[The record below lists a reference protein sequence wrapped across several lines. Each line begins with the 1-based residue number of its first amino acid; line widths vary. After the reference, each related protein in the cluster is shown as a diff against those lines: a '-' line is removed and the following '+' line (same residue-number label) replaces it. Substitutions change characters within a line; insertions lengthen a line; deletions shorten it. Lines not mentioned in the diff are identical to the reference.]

1 MPEITVIEIAAL
13 AAMAFIGIVIG
24 WILRG
29 HRSADEKA
37 AVSAGWQEQ
46 IEAQRNEHERLVKQ
60 NKGLMEQVNQFQISN
75 TDAKNRAKELSE
87 AVQEAFAKRDE
98 LQREIKE
105 IRSTLET
112 AITERDQLQTD
123 RQASGDQTADD
134 IAKDERIE
142 KLGRELENWQNR
154 LPPLIERFRARN
166 EEAEQLEADLEI
178 ARTRI
183 LELEAASS
191 TEPTHMAPVDDPV
204 SLANG
209 RGASND
215 AHEIEDD
222 ESIDELQDED
232 ELVAADN
239 VADED
244 ELHGDGNAP
253 DNLQQI
259 KGIGP
264 AIEKTLNEMGI
275 FRFDQIAAM
284 SEYEIDRVAQRL
296 KGFRRRIYREDW
308 IGQARELR
316 DQHTGG

>member
-24 WILRG
+24 WVLRG

-60 NKGLMEQVNQFQISN
+60 NKDLMEQVNQFQISN

-87 AVQEAFAKRDE
+87 AVQEAFAKRDD

-112 AITERDQLQTD
+112 AISERDQLQTD
-123 RQASGDQTADD
+123 RQASVDQTADD

-296 KGFRRRIYREDW
+296 KGFRSRIYREDW